1 MKQIFRCSFNS
12 IALFSLLFPTAA
24 FGQISPDGTVETNVE
39 QVGNLTEITGGEQ
52 AGGNLFHSFSQFSVP
67 TGNEAFFNNSN
78 DINNIISRVTGGSI
92 STIDGLIKAN
102 GNANLFLINPAGII
116 FGENAR
122 LDIGGSFLGSTA
134 NSLLFNDGTE
144 FSAIKTS
151 TKPLLTINAPIGL
164 NLRDNPAGIENRSVA
179 NNVGLQ
185 VKTGE
190 NITLVGGDVSLN
202 AGILSAPGGNV
213 ALGGIKAAGTIGID
227 KNGSLNFPDRLE
239 RADVTTS
246 NRAKIDVSSQSGG
259 SIAIF
264 GKNVTF
270 AEESIISADTLGEGN
285 GKGISIAASRLTVKD
300 GSQVSA
306 SALEKSQGD
315 SGGITVNAGEN
326 VELIGSSSSG
336 NNRRSGQGGG
346 TGRRSNADSQ
356 ENPSKLASDAR
367 GAGKAGDL
375 IVTSPRLVIRDG
387 ARISASTIESNGGGS
402 ITVNASESVEVSG
415 VSPERQ
421 RPSGLSVQTR
431 GSGQA
436 GDLQINT
443 RQLTIQNGGEISAS
457 TLDRGAGGNIKIN
470 AADSVSL
477 IGAVN
482 SNNDINTDTED
493 AGIVEN
499 GKIPSR
505 LAVETGRP
513 RDIRKEGIEIGTG
526 NAGNL
531 QIDTKNLTIAE
542 GAQISTSTFG
552 AGKGGNL
559 TVNAK
564 DSIDLFGSTLPSKLT
579 AETGRP
585 LQLPNG
591 EVLIGNGDGGNL
603 NIETGKLRVR
613 DGGEIS
619 VSSFGRAEKAGNL
632 NVKADLIQLDRGAI
646 AAQTRSG
653 EGGNINLQIDD
664 TIFMRNNSKI
674 SSQAT
679 QQATG
684 GNLNIDS
691 QFIIAFAENN
701 DIVANAE
708 LGEGGKINI
717 ATEGIFGLQQRK
729 STPPNR
735 TNDIDASSDFGLQGQ
750 VAIETP
756 DINPSQITIQSPDKI
771 VEPDEVIAQVC
782 AASGSGEFA
791 KSNSFIVTGKG
802 GLLENAFQPL
812 RGEMIRIGGKTVE
825 AEAKIREENQ
835 ETGRV
840 EEKIDDHRIVPA
852 RGWFVNSKGQVV
864 LTRYPTPNSS
874 ERTATKFADCHTAR
888 NQM

>member
-12 IALFSLLFPTAA
+12 IALLSLIYPTAA